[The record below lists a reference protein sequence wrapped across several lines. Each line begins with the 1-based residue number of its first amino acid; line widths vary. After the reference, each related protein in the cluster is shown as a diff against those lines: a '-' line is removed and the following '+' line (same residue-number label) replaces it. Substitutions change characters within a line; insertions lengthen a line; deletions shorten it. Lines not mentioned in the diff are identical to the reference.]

1 MCPENL
7 RRVNFLT
14 ELDTFYL
21 IDLEKRLLGDL
32 EKVSI
37 EFIYESIH
45 GTIDKYGYKR
55 LGIRIPAVRKVTS
68 PYWKELKEKGIKD
81 VDAVFNVCEFLYS
94 KKITELR
101 LIATDWSFKVKK
113 QLKPSHFS
121 ILESWIKTYVTS
133 WGSCD
138 SFCTRTMGYFLFQY
152 PDFIPQVKKW
162 TGSSNPW
169 VRRAAA
175 VSFIYAL
182 RREKYLQDCFDVAN
196 TLFNDPDIYVLKG
209 YGWMLKE
216 ASNKFRDEV
225 FEYVL
230 ANKRTMPRVSLRYS
244 IEKMPKQMRKKAME
258 K

>member
-1 MCPENL
+1 M
-7 RRVNFLT
+7 V
-14 ELDTFYL
+14 ELDTSYL
-21 IDLEKRLLGDL
+21 TNFVKRILKDLENVNKEL
-32 EKVSI
+32 
-37 EFIYESIH
+37 IYESIH
-45 GTIDKYGYKR
+45 NTIDEHGYKR
-55 LGIRIPAVRKVTS
+55 LGIRVPAVRKVAS
-68 PYWKELKEKGIKD
+68 PYWKELRGEGIKN
-81 VDAVFNVCEFLYS
+81 VDAVFKVCELFYS

-101 LIATDWSFKVKK
+101 LIANDWSFKVKR
-113 QLKPSHFS
+113 QFKPRHFG
-121 ILESWIKTYVTS
+121 ILEYWIKTYVTS

-138 SFCTRTMGYFLFQY
+138 SFCTRTMGYFLLQY

-182 RREKYLQDCFDVAN
+182 RREKYLQDCFEVAN

-230 ANKRTMPRVSLRYS
+230 ANKSTMPRVSLRYS
-244 IEKMPKQMRKKAME
+244 IEKMPKEMRKKAME

>member
-1 MCPENL
+1 MTGLDNL
-7 RRVNFLT
+7 
-14 ELDTFYL
+14 YL
-21 IDLEKRLLGDL
+21 ADLVQRILEDL
-32 EKVSI
+32 EKVDK

-45 GTIDKYGYKR
+45 NTVDDYGYKR
-55 LGIRIPAVRKVTS
+55 FGIRVPAIRKVAS
-68 PYWKELKEKGIKD
+68 PYWKELREKGIKN
-81 VDAVFNVCEFLYS
+81 VDIVFKVCEYLYS
-94 KKITELR
+94 KKISELR

-113 QLKPSHFS
+113 QFTPSHFD
-121 ILESWIKTYVTS
+121 ILESWIKTYITS

-138 SFCTRTMGYFLFQY
+138 SFCTRTMGYFLLQY
-152 PDFIPQVKKW
+152 PEFIPQVKKW

-196 TLFNDPDIYVLKG
+196 TLFNDPDMCVLKG

-216 ASNKFRDEV
+216 ASNKFMDEV
-225 FEYVL
+225 FHYVL
-230 ANKRTMPRVSLRYS
+230 ANKTTMPRVALRYS
-244 IEKMPKQMRKKAME
+244 IEKMPKDMRRKAMD

>member
-1 MCPENL
+1 LTGLDNL
-7 RRVNFLT
+7 
-14 ELDTFYL
+14 YL
-21 IDLEKRLLGDL
+21 ADLVQRILEDL
-32 EKVSI
+32 EKVDK

-45 GTIDKYGYKR
+45 NTVDDYGYKR
-55 LGIRIPAVRKVTS
+55 FGIRVPAIRKVAS
-68 PYWKELKEKGIKD
+68 PYWKELREKGIKN
-81 VDAVFNVCEFLYS
+81 VDIVFKVCEYLYS
-94 KKITELR
+94 KKISELR

-113 QLKPSHFS
+113 QFTPSHFD
-121 ILESWIKTYVTS
+121 ILESWIKTYITS

-138 SFCTRTMGYFLFQY
+138 SFCTRTMGYFLLQY
-152 PDFIPQVKKW
+152 PEFIPQVKKW

-196 TLFNDPDIYVLKG
+196 TLFNDPDMCVLKG

-216 ASNKFRDEV
+216 ASNKFMDEV
-225 FEYVL
+225 FHYVL
-230 ANKRTMPRVSLRYS
+230 ANKTTMPRVALRYS
-244 IEKMPKQMRKKAME
+244 IEKMPKDMRRKAMD